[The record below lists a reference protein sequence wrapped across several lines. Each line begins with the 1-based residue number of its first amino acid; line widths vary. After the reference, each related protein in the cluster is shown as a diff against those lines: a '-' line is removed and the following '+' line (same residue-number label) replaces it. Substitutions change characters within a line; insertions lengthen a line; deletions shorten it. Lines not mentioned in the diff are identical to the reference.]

1 MNIIIA
7 GAGKVGSTLTRQLSA
22 EGYDITLVDSDDQVL
37 SSCLERY
44 DVITVHGNCAA
55 MDVLLNAGV
64 KDADLLIAATS
75 ADEVNLLCCTT
86 AHALNP
92 RLHTIARIRNPEYSD
107 QIYKMHDVFG
117 LSLAINPENQAAMEI
132 ARLIKYPGFLRRDV
146 FAKGRTEIVELRI
159 DRSSPLCNVALM
171 ANVVRCRVLVCA
183 VLRNGVAQV
192 PNSGSFTLQEGDRV
206 FVTAPT
212 ANLTSLLK
220 NLGIITRKARGVI
233 LVGGGRISFYLAQR
247 LSAAGIRVQIIER
260 DYARCQEL
268 AALLPEVSI
277 IHGDGSELSLLESQ
291 GLSDADVLVT
301 ATGMDEMNM
310 IVSLYGSSRGVPQ
323 VITKMG
329 HVENQSIVDSLNLGS
344 VVCPK
349 QLSSNIIV
357 RYVRAMQ
364 NQTGAAVS
372 VHAIADGQV
381 EAMEFVVNDSTK
393 NCGVPLKQLKPA
405 AGVLIATITHG
416 SQTQIANGDSVFEK
430 GDTIVVVTSGKR
442 VIRQINDI
450 FV

>member
-1 MNIIIA
+1 M
-7 GAGKVGSTLTRQLSA
+7 
-22 EGYDITLVDSDDQVL
+22 
-37 SSCLERY
+37 
-44 DVITVHGNCAA
+44 
-55 MDVLLNAGV
+55 
-64 KDADLLIAATS
+64 
-75 ADEVNLLCCTT
+75 
-86 AHALNP
+86 
-92 RLHTIARIRNPEYSD
+92 
-107 QIYKMHDVFG
+107 
-117 LSLAINPENQAAMEI
+117 
-132 ARLIKYPGFLRRDV
+132 
-146 FAKGRTEIVELRI
+146 
-159 DRSSPLCNVALM
+159 
-171 ANVVRCRVLVCA
+171 
-183 VLRNGVAQV
+183 
-192 PNSGSFTLQEGDRV
+192 
-206 FVTAPT
+206 
-212 ANLTSLLK
+212 
-220 NLGIITRKARGVI
+220 
-233 LVGGGRISFYLAQR
+233 
-247 LSAAGIRVQIIER
+247 
-260 DYARCQEL
+260 
-268 AALLPEVSI
+268 
-277 IHGDGSELSLLESQ
+277 
-291 GLSDADVLVT
+291 LVT

-329 HVENQSIVDSLNLGS
+329 HVENQSIIDSLNLGS

-349 QLSSNIIV
+349 QLCSNIIV

-393 NCGVPLKQLKPA
+393 NCGVPLKHLKPA

>member
-1 MNIIIA
+1 
-7 GAGKVGSTLTRQLSA
+7 
-22 EGYDITLVDSDDQVL
+22 
-37 SSCLERY
+37 
-44 DVITVHGNCAA
+44 
-55 MDVLLNAGV
+55 
-64 KDADLLIAATS
+64 
-75 ADEVNLLCCTT
+75 
-86 AHALNP
+86 
-92 RLHTIARIRNPEYSD
+92 
-107 QIYKMHDVFG
+107 
-117 LSLAINPENQAAMEI
+117 
-132 ARLIKYPGFLRRDV
+132 
-146 FAKGRTEIVELRI
+146 
-159 DRSSPLCNVALM
+159 
-171 ANVVRCRVLVCA
+171 
-183 VLRNGVAQV
+183 
-192 PNSGSFTLQEGDRV
+192 
-206 FVTAPT
+206 
-212 ANLTSLLK
+212 
-220 NLGIITRKARGVI
+220 
-233 LVGGGRISFYLAQR
+233 
-247 LSAAGIRVQIIER
+247 
-260 DYARCQEL
+260 
-268 AALLPEVSI
+268 
-277 IHGDGSELSLLESQ
+277 
-291 GLSDADVLVT
+291 
-301 ATGMDEMNM
+301 MNM